1 MNTNSS
7 ITTATAP
14 NGCVIRTVH
23 LGGERWFVGRDVAMA
38 LGYSHTPTAL
48 KQHCRQDKRFA
59 DVTDPMGRVQQARV
73 ISADDVLSMV
83 YSSGL
88 VIGPELKRWFVD
100 DLLGRGDVYSQALS
114 DEETWAS
121 FTSPTGATI
130 RAKEIDGEPWFVG
143 RDIALALGYARPAD
157 AIATHCDDG
166 VEGCGGGR
174 YADTPSGGK
183 GLRLISEGDM
193 YSLVLGSELKTAKAF
208 KRWVTH
214 EVLPAIRR
222 DGGYMS
228 AVPDETPEQLMARAL
243 QVANATLERYKAR
256 NEELACRV
264 EEDRPKVLF
273 ADAVADSHSTC
284 LVGELAKLVKQNGKD
299 VGQNRLFAWLRV
311 NGYLMRDNMPTQ
323 RAMDMDLFRVV
334 ERTIVC
340 PDGSSRVVRT
350 TKVTGK
356 GQVYFI
362 NKLLHDLEV

>member
-1 MNTNSS
+1 MSDTS
-7 ITTATAP
+7 IILFTAP
-14 NGCVIRTVH
+14 NG
-23 LGGERWFVGRDVAMA
+23 
-38 LGYSHTPTAL
+38 TA
-48 KQHCRQDKRFA
+48 
-59 DVTDPMGRVQQARV
+59 
-73 ISADDVLSMV
+73 
-83 YSSGL
+83 
-88 VIGPELKRWFVD
+88 
-100 DLLGRGDVYSQALS
+100 
-114 DEETWAS
+114 
-121 FTSPTGATI
+121 I
-130 RAKEIDGEPWFVG
+130 RAMNIDGEPWFVG
-143 RDIALALGYARPAD
+143 RDIAMALGYSNAND
-157 AIATHCDDG
+157 ALSKHCD
-166 VEGCGGGR
+166 EGIAKRYTLQTAGGR
-174 YADTPSGGK
+174 QEV
-183 GLRLISEGDM
+183 RIVNEGDV
-193 YSLVLGSELKTAKAF
+193 YSLIFGSRLPEAKAF

-243 QVANATLERYKAR
+243 QVANATLERYKAQS
-256 NEELACRV
+256 EELACRV